1 MTGRVVDRE
10 GVQAPLLPW
19 VRPARPGRPLNR
31 TAATGHTALASRTSA
46 LPPGRVGPVNEYAN
60 DAAGDEPI
68 EGGAGTRT
76 EAGIESDAGTRD
88 QRQDPVSVEASAGQR
103 EIPEPPATGESA
115 VDDALA
121 RLSQISEAPTADHVE
136 IYDDVHRRLTDA
148 LADVD
153 ED

>member
-1 MTGRVVDRE
+1 M
-10 GVQAPLLPW
+10 
-19 VRPARPGRPLNR
+19 
-31 TAATGHTALASRTSA
+31 
-46 LPPGRVGPVNEYAN
+46 NEYAN
-60 DAAGDEPI
+60 DVAGDEPI
-68 EGGAGTRT
+68 EGGAGIES

-88 QRQDPVSVEASAGQR
+88 QRPDPVSVEASAGQR
-103 EIPEPPATGESA
+103 EVPEPPATGESA
-115 VDDALA
+115 VDDALG